1 MTKLALH
8 EALKSIVWTQFDFD
22 EKIVV
27 HRVEARHGSGAAPPF
42 YSHIRPLVGV
52 SHACSWSHLLVLGA
66 ILWAFIAER

>member
-22 EKIVV
+22 EKFVV

-42 YSHIRPLVGV
+42 
-52 SHACSWSHLLVLGA
+52 CSSAASSFRQSWGS
-66 ILWAFIAER
+66 